1 MDDWLDRLGAMYGFL
16 GDTPALAHD
25 MAVRGSQDDLPYA
38 LAYAMQNTS
47 APIDVY
53 PSDTQTL
60 AG

>member
-1 MDDWLDRLGAMYGFL
+1 MEWFDRLGAMYQFL
-16 GDTPALAHD
+16 NDTPALAHD
-25 MAVRGSQDDLPYA
+25 MTVRGPQNDFGYT

-53 PSDTQTL
+53 PADTQTL

>member
-1 MDDWLDRLGAMYGFL
+1 MEWFDRLGAMYQFL
-16 GDTPALAHD
+16 NSTPALAHD
-25 MAVRGSQDDLPYA
+25 MATKGPQTDLGYS

-53 PSDTQTL
+53 PADTQTL